1 MGARN
6 EVTIYDIANVLHLS
20 PSTISRALS
29 GARCVGTQTRA
40 KIVKTASDLGYHRS
54 FLARKLNTRQSSLIA
69 AIVTQFNTPISAGV
83 LSGAEV
89 AANEN
94 GCSLIVR
101 QSMNDSTRRSSNIN
115 SIRSQNVAGLLVT
128 SSYFQEFASLADF
141 GMLNIPLVVVEASY
155 LLPSSPK
162 KRVGDFE
169 NAFDLTEHLI
179 KNNCKRIAYVS
190 LDLDRSRHLEL
201 VAGYRQALN
210 DHHLAFDESLIL
222 SGQSFQKSWTDM
234 CRAVL
239 SMSPRPDG
247 IVLCNRMINAIAFAG
262 SESGATNREY
272 WITCRNGKISALN
285 EMRAELGRIAASL
298 LISMSDVDNPPLP
311 LSPFTNGE

>member
-6 EVTIYDIANVLHLS
+6 EVTIYDIADALHLS

-40 KIVKTASDLGYHRS
+40 KIVKTASDLGYHRNFFS
-54 FLARKLNTRQSSLIA
+54 RKPETKQSSLIA

-83 LSGAEV
+83 LSGAEI

-94 GCSLIVR
+94 GCSLMVR
-101 QSMNDSTRRSSNIN
+101 QSLNDSNRRSSNIN
-115 SIRSQNVAGLLVT
+115 SLRSHNVGGLLVT

-141 GMLNIPLVVVEASY
+141 GSLNIPLVVVEASY

-179 KNNCKRIAYVS
+179 KNNCKRIAYVG
-190 LDLDRSRHLEL
+190 LDLDRSRHLEMI
-201 VAGYRQALN
+201 AGYRQALN
-210 DHHLAFDESLIL
+210 DHQLTYDESLIL
-222 SGQSFQKSWTDM
+222 SAQSFQKSWTDM
-234 CRAVL
+234 CRMVF
-239 SMSPRPDG
+239 SMSPKPDG
-247 IVLCNRMINAIAFAG
+247 IVFFNRLINAIAFSGA
-262 SESGATNREY
+262 ESGTANNEF

-285 EMRAELGRIAASL
+285 EMRTELGRIAASL
-298 LISMSDVDNPPLP
+298 LISLTGSDNTRLP
-311 LSPFTNGE
+311 ISPFTNGE